1 MPKTVRAATPVRGAW
16 FPNGSFGLMGYA
28 ISGTYDAAVA
38 ILINPY
44 SRVPQWR
51 EEFEALLEGE
61 DLRWY
66 PDIGDPADIE
76 FVVAW
81 LMSRRELSELP
92 NLQAILCLGAGTEQ
106 WQKPGMP
113 DVPVVR
119 LADPAMADQ
128 MAAYVVSYVVRHQRG
143 FAGVEAAQS
152 ERSWTIPT
160 TPQTWSYQVGIL
172 GHGTIGARIGQ
183 AFASLGYPVN
193 GWTRTRRET
202 PGVTH
207 YAGADEL
214 DDFLGASNVVINVL
228 PSTESTTGLLTRE
241 RFDQFATD
249 SLFVNVGRGT
259 VIESDSALVGA
270 LDDGPLAMAILDV
283 TSPEPLPDDSPLWDH
298 PAVVLTPHLSGVTQ
312 VRSAAHVVAANIAR
326 FRAGETVEPLLDRT
340 RGY

>member
-1 MPKTVRAATPVRGAW
+1 MSKKVRAARPKCSAW
-16 FPNGSFGLMGYA
+16 FLNGSSDLLGYA
-28 ISGTYDAAVA
+28 IRETYDATVA

-51 EEFEALLEGE
+51 QEFEALLADE

-81 LMSRRELSELP
+81 LMSRSELSELP
-92 NLQAILCLGAGTEQ
+92 NLEAILCLGAGTEQ

-128 MAAYVVSYVVRHQRG
+128 MAAYAVSYVVRHQRG

-152 ERSWTIPT
+152 ERGWAIPE
-160 TPQTWSYQVGIL
+160 TPQTWSYPVGIL
-172 GHGTIGARIGQ
+172 GHGTIGARIGE
-183 AFASLGYPVN
+183 AFATFGYPVN
-193 GWTRTRRET
+193 AWTRTRRDT

-207 YAGADEL
+207 YAGSDEL
-214 DDFLGASNVVINVL
+214 DAFLGASSVVINVL
-228 PSTESTTGLLTRE
+228 PSTESTTGLLTKE
-241 RFDQFATD
+241 RFDQFAPD

-259 VIESDSALVGA
+259 VIESDLALVGA
-270 LDDGPLAMAILDV
+270 LDDGPLAAAILDV
-283 TSPEPLPDDSPLWDH
+283 TSPEPLLEDSPLWNH
-298 PAVVLTPHLSGVTQ
+298 PAVTLTPHLSGVTQ
-312 VRSAAHVVAANIAR
+312 VRSAAQVVAANIAR
-326 FRAGETVEPLLDRT
+326 FRAGETVGPLLDRS

>member
-1 MPKTVRAATPVRGAW
+1 MAQW
-16 FPNGSFGLMGYA
+16 
-28 ISGTYDAAVA
+28 GTQIADPYDAAVA

-51 EEFEALLEGE
+51 EAFETLLEGE

-81 LMSRRELSELP
+81 LMSRGELSELP

-128 MAAYVVSYVVRHQRG
+128 MAAYAVSYVVRHQRG
-143 FAGVEAAQS
+143 FAGVEQLQR

-160 TPQTWSYQVGIL
+160 TPQTWSYRIGIL

-183 AFASLGYPVN
+183 AFAALGYPVN
-193 GWTRTRRET
+193 AWTRSHRET

-207 YAGADEL
+207 YAGADQL

-241 RFDQFATD
+241 RFDRFAPD
-249 SLFVNVGRGT
+249 ALFINVGRGT
-259 VIESDSALVGA
+259 VIESDGALVAA
-270 LDDGPLAMAILDV
+270 LDDGPLAAAILDV

-298 PAVVLTPHLSGVTQ
+298 PAVTLTPHLSGVTQ
-312 VRSAAHVVAANIAR
+312 VRSAAQVVAANIAR
-326 FRAGETVEPLLDRT
+326 FRAGEPVEPLLDRT